1 MTTNERNERKKVRG
15 SIRTKLLLM
24 ILLPVIL
31 QSVIL
36 TYLAATNIEKG
47 MQEEALKGL
56 RASAVTLQYM
66 YEELD
71 DGAWSMDTSGT
82 VKKGDFVINGDYDII
97 DGLKNAT
104 EYEYTVFY
112 GGTRV
117 TTSLIDSET
126 GKRLVGTKASDVV
139 IDTVLNGGNEYSDT
153 NVIING
159 EGYYGYYVPIMQD
172 GKAVGM
178 VFAGMPSEETNNYI
192 VSKVMIIMGVSIT
205 IVIAL
210 SVIGVLFAL
219 GLSKALIKSRNV
231 IANLSNGDLTVEVDE
246 KIRKRN
252 DEIGFMANELEI
264 LVEKLVEVIGTV
276 KASSKTLH
284 ETGVSLETMSTQTSM
299 ATNEIRDAVEGI
311 SQGAMNQAEETEDA
325 AEDVTKIGDM
335 ITEIVSSV
343 DNLDAVSK
351 EMQNASNESSV
362 IIKELSISN
371 DKTTDA
377 IEKIGKQVNVTN
389 ESVQDIRQAVD
400 MITAIATET
409 NLLSLNASIEAA
421 RAGEH
426 GRGFAVVASEIQK
439 LAEESNNSAL
449 QISKIIDNLLQES
462 EETVRIMSEVDDIV
476 REQKTKLEETK
487 SMFELVTEGVQ
498 STRKET
504 ESIEVQARACD
515 KSREQVMEVISS
527 LSAIS
532 EENAASTQ
540 ETNAG
545 MEELDAQLTVLTQQS
560 KELLDL
566 AVELENNME
575 FFKI

>member
-1 MTTNERNERKKVRG
+1 MKEMKGKKVRG

-47 MQEEALKGL
+47 MQEESLKGL

-276 KASSKTLH
+276 KASSKTLY

>member
-1 MTTNERNERKKVRG
+1 MKEKKVRG
-15 SIRTKLLLM
+15 SIRTQLLIM
-24 ILLPVIL
+24 ILVPLII
-31 QSVIL
+31 QSVVL
-36 TYLAATNIEKG
+36 TYLAATNIEMG
-47 MQEEALKGL
+47 MQEQALQGLKGAAISL
-56 RASAVTLQYM
+56 EHL
-66 YEELD
+66 YEQVD
-71 DGAWSMDTSGT
+71 SGDWSMDVSGKVT
-82 VKKGDFVINGDYDII
+82 KGELQISSSYDLLDALKEDTGYDYTI
-97 DGLKNAT
+97 
-104 EYEYTVFY
+104 FY
-112 GGTRV
+112 GNTRV
-117 TTSLIDSET
+117 TTSLIDTNSGE
-126 GKRLVGTKASDVV
+126 RLIGTKASDKV
-139 IDTVLNGGNEYSDT
+139 IDIVLTEGNDYSDT
-153 NVIING
+153 EVVING
-159 EGYYGYYVPIMQD
+159 EKYYGYYVPLEQD
-172 GKAVGM
+172 GKVVGM
-178 VFAGMPSEETNNYI
+178 IFSGMPSDNVNNYI
-192 VSKVMIIMGVSIT
+192 ISKIVQIMAVSIA
-205 IVIAL
+205 IVVTL
-210 SVIGVLFAL
+210 LVIGIIFAL

-231 IANLSNGDLTVEVDE
+231 IAKLAEGDLTVEVDA
-246 KIRKRN
+246 KVRKRN
-252 DEIGFMANELEI
+252 DEIGFMANEIEV
-264 LVEKLVEVIGTV
+264 LVEKLVEIIGSV
-276 KASSKTLH
+276 KSSSKTLY
-284 ETGVSLETMSTQTSM
+284 ETGAMLETMSAQSSM

-335 ITEIVSSV
+335 ITEIVTSV

-351 EMQNASNESSV
+351 EMQNASNESTV
-362 IIKELSISN
+362 IIKELSTSN
-371 DKTTDA
+371 DRTTDA

-462 EETVRIMSEVDDIV
+462 EETVRIMGEVDEIV
-476 REQKTKLEETK
+476 REQKNKLEETK

-504 ESIEVQARACD
+504 ESIELQARACD

-545 MEELDAQLTVLTQQS
+545 MEELDAQLTVLAEKS
-560 KELLDL
+560 RELL
-566 AVELENNME
+566 ELSEGLEKDME
-575 FFKI
+575 FFKM

>member
-1 MTTNERNERKKVRG
+1 MKEMKEKKVRG

-24 ILLPVIL
+24 ILVPVIV

-47 MQEEALKGL
+47 MQEQALHGLRSAAVSLEHLYDQVDSGNWAMDSGGKVSKGDLSISSSYELLDALK
-56 RASAVTLQYM
+56 
-66 YEELD
+66 E
-71 DGAWSMDTSGT
+71 DTGY
-82 VKKGDFVINGDYDII
+82 DYTI
-97 DGLKNAT
+97 
-104 EYEYTVFY
+104 FY
-112 GGTRV
+112 GNTRV
-117 TTSLIDSET
+117 TTSLTDKVSGE
-126 GKRLVGTKASDVV
+126 RLIGTKAGDKVTD
-139 IDTVLNGGNEYSDT
+139 IVLIEGNDYSDT
-153 NVIING
+153 QVIIN
-159 EGYYGYYVPIMQD
+159 EEKYYGYYVPLEQD
-172 GKAVGM
+172 GKVVGM
-178 VFAGMPSEETNNYI
+178 IFSGMPSDEVNNYI
-192 VSKVMIIMGVSIT
+192 ITKIMQIMAVSIF
-205 IVIAL
+205 IVVVLLVMGI
-210 SVIGVLFAL
+210 LFAL
-219 GLSKALIKSRNV
+219 NLSRALINSRNV
-231 IANLSNGDLTVEVDE
+231 IAKLADGDLTVETD
-246 KIRKRN
+246 KKAKKRN
-252 DEIGFMANELEI
+252 DEIGFMTNEIDI
-264 LVEKLVEVIGTV
+264 LIEKLVEVIGAV

-284 ETGVSLETMSTQTSM
+284 ETGVSLETMSNQSSL

-351 EMQNASNESSV
+351 EMQNASNESTV
-362 IIKELSISN
+362 IIKELSASN

-377 IEKIGKQVNVTN
+377 IEKIGNQVKITN
-389 ESVQDIRQAVD
+389 DSVQDIRQAVD

-439 LAEESNNSAL
+439 LAEESNTSAL

-462 EETVRIMSEVDDIV
+462 EETVRIMGEVDDIV
-476 REQKTKLEETK
+476 REQKNKLEETK
-487 SMFELVTEGVQ
+487 SIFELVTEGVQ

-504 ESIEVQARACD
+504 ESIERQASACD
-515 KSREQVMEVISS
+515 KSREQVMEVISN

-545 MEELDAQLTVLTQQS
+545 MEELDAQLIMLAEQS
-560 KELLDL
+560 RELLAL
-566 AVELENNME
+566 SVELENNME
-575 FFKI
+575 FFKM

>member
-1 MTTNERNERKKVRG
+1 MKGKKVRG

-24 ILLPVIL
+24 ILVPLII
-31 QSVIL
+31 QSVVL
-36 TYLAATNIEKG
+36 TYLAAANIQKG
-47 MQEEALKGL
+47 MQEQSLQGLKSAAVSLEHLYDQVDSGNWTMDASGKVSKGDLQISSSYELLDALK
-56 RASAVTLQYM
+56 A
-66 YEELD
+66 
-71 DGAWSMDTSGT
+71 DTGY
-82 VKKGDFVINGDYDII
+82 DYTI
-97 DGLKNAT
+97 
-104 EYEYTVFY
+104 FY
-112 GGTRV
+112 GNTRV
-117 TTSLIDSET
+117 TTSLTDKSSGE
-126 GKRLVGTKASDVV
+126 RLIGTKAGEKVTD
-139 IDTVLNGGNEYSDT
+139 IVLIAGEDYSDT
-153 NVIING
+153 QVIING
-159 EGYYGYYVPIMQD
+159 EKYYGYYVPLEQD
-172 GKAVGM
+172 GKVVGM
-178 VFAGMPSEETNNYI
+178 IFSGMPSDEVDNYI
-192 VSKVMIIMGVSIT
+192 VVKIMQIMAVSIF
-205 IVIAL
+205 IVVTL
-210 SVIGVLFAL
+210 LVMGLLFAL
-219 GLSKALIKSRNV
+219 NLSKALINSRNV
-231 IANLSNGDLTVEVDE
+231 IAKLADGDLTVKTD
-246 KIRKRN
+246 KKAKKRN
-252 DEIGFMANELEI
+252 DEIGFMANEIEVLI
-264 LVEKLVEVIGTV
+264 EKLVEVIGTV
-276 KASSKTLH
+276 KISSKTLH

-362 IIKELSISN
+362 IIRELSISN

-421 RAGEH
+421 RAGEQ

-462 EETVRIMSEVDDIV
+462 EETVRIMGEVDVIV

-487 SMFELVTEGVQ
+487 SKFELVTEGVQ

-504 ESIEVQARACD
+504 ESIEAQARACD

-545 MEELDAQLTVLTQQS
+545 MEELDAQLTVLAQQS
-560 KELLDL
+560 KDLLDL